1 MYGLGLV
8 ATIIGIAGGIPYI
21 YNTIRRKTKPH
32 RIAWAIF
39 LVLSIISFASQ
50 LSLGARA
57 SLIFYGWFVI
67 NNVIL
72 LSLSLRKGGG
82 YGGVTPI
89 NIFCICMAALA
100 ILLWKTTDSA
110 LLALICTLIA
120 DGIGALLIVI
130 KSYLH
135 PETETITMWYAG
147 SVATFLNVLAVGT
160 WKASIPAAPIQVFL
174 FNVVIVIAILVGRK
188 VHTVERQQA
197 GHTTLQPL

>member
-1 MYGLGLV
+1 MYGLGLI
-8 ATIIGIAGGIPYI
+8 ATLIGIAGGIPYI
-21 YNTIRRKTKPH
+21 YNSIRRKTKPH
-32 RIAWAIF
+32 RIAWGIF

-72 LSLSLRKGGG
+72 LSLSLRKNAG
-82 YGGVTPI
+82 YGDVTPL

-100 ILLWKTTDSA
+100 IVLWKTTDSA

-130 KSYLH
+130 KSYQH

-147 SVATFLNVLAVGT
+147 SVATFLNVLAVGSL
-160 WKASIPAAPIQVFL
+160 KASILAAPIQVFL
-174 FNVVIVIAILVGRK
+174 FNVAIVVAILMGRK
-188 VHTVERQQA
+188 AHPAKKKRTHKTR
-197 GHTTLQPL
+197 TT